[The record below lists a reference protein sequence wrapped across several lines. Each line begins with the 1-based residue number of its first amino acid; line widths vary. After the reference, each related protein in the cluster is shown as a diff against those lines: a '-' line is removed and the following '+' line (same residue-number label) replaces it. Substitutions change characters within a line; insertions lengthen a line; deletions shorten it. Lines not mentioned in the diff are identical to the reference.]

1 MLAPEAEE
9 PNQRK
14 PKLDL
19 REDPETGMMSIMNVQ
34 TLPVNSLQEANK
46 IYEYGIQQRKT
57 AHTQMND
64 ASSRSH
70 FIFAIIVTTTNLST
84 NQQSKAKLSFVDLAG
99 SEKVKKS
106 HPTPTQLKEGI
117 AINKGLGAL
126 KEVIIK
132 LSQDNGNTQHVPY
145 RNNPLTK
152 LMKDSIGGNSKTLMF
167 VNISPADYNSQESY
181 MSLFFGSSAKQIK
194 NDVR

>member
-1 MLAPEAEE
+1 
-9 PNQRK
+9 
-14 PKLDL
+14 
-19 REDPETGMMSIMNVQ
+19 MMSIINVQ
-34 TLPVNSLQEANK
+34 TLPVNSLKEANQ
-46 IYEYGIQQRKT
+46 IYEYGIMQRKT
-57 AHTQMND
+57 AHTIMNE

-70 FIFAIIVTTTNLST
+70 FIFAIIVTTTNHTT
-84 NQQSKAKLSFVDLAG
+84 NQQSKAKLSFVDLVG

-106 HPTPTQLKEGI
+106 NPTPNQLKEGI

-132 LSQDNGNTQHVPY
+132 LSQDNQNNSHVPY

-167 VNISPADYNSQESY
+167 VNCSPSVYNESETKNSLDY
-181 MSLFFGSSAKQIK
+181 A
-194 NDVR
+194 

>member
-1 MLAPEAEE
+1 
-9 PNQRK
+9 
-14 PKLDL
+14 
-19 REDPETGMMSIMNVQ
+19 MMSIMNVQ

-152 LMKDSIGGNSKTLMF
+152 LMKDSIGGNTKTLMF

>member
-1 MLAPEAEE
+1 M
-9 PNQRK
+9 
-14 PKLDL
+14 
-19 REDPETGMMSIMNVQ
+19 
-34 TLPVNSLQEANK
+34 
-46 IYEYGIQQRKT
+46 
-57 AHTQMND
+57 
-64 ASSRSH
+64 
-70 FIFAIIVTTTNLST
+70 
-84 NQQSKAKLSFVDLAG
+84 AG

-106 HPTPTQLKEGI
+106 DPTAKQLKEGI
-117 AINKGLGAL
+117 SINKGLSAL

-132 LSQDNGNTQHVPY
+132 LSQDTQNISHVPY

-194 NDVR
+194 NDVRQNVESQEVTKLKNELDQLKRYLNSLSGPGGPVPVFGSSQRAAYHGQNAIAVSPPMTAGET